1 MIASNEDLLQALVD
15 SAPDRG
21 VAEEQDPDLG
31 RLLRN
36 FLVTAPFRNA
46 LQPDVYLAIGDRGA
60 GKTELFR
67 VLAQG
72 GVETLGVPASEVVV
86 GFGRP
91 PGLRDQPAD
100 IELDDQLGRADEPTR
115 RVFWLGMLARH
126 LPEVRD
132 ALPGELGA
140 MLRSPD
146 ARIDRWLPVVRA
158 NLGAL
163 LAALDAHDDRL
174 SDENRR
180 CLVIYDELDRSSTT
194 YEGLFPPLRA
204 LLALWLDRCRQWRAI
219 RPKIF
224 LRQDLF
230 VSELLA
236 FPDGAKFFA
245 AHKVD
250 LAWSPAQPYD
260 LLLKRLLNL
269 DRPGVSAWLEAR
281 LGATLRVVQDPRLGA
296 VPRTEAGAHEAL
308 MGALVGRYMGANPRK
323 GASVTW
329 VPNHLQD
336 ANGRLAPR
344 SFLRL
349 FRYAA
354 EEARKHPGVRDLPLA
369 PADFAAAE
377 VRVSADRIQ
386 ELADED
392 PWIWDL
398 KRLLQG
404 QALPMEFR
412 MLAEQLSELVQARG
426 SRRLP
431 SGDLSGLVRYLFRRG
446 ILEERPDGRV
456 NMPDI
461 YRHGLGLTRKG
472 GVRRHRDGAG

>member
-1 MIASNEDLLQALVD
+1 MIATRDELLRALVD
-15 SAPDRG
+15 CAPDRG

-36 FLVTAPFRNA
+36 FLVTPPFRNA
-46 LQPDVYLAIGDRGA
+46 LQPDVYMAIGDRGA

-72 GVETLGVPASEVVV
+72 GVETLGVPPSEVVV

-91 PGLRDQPAD
+91 PGVRDQPPD
-100 IELDDQLGRADEPTR
+100 IEIDDVLGRADEQAR

-132 ALPGELGA
+132 GLTGRLGEV
-140 MLRSPD
+140 LRTPD
-146 ARIDRWLPVVRA
+146 ARIGDWLPVVLS

-163 LAALDAHDDRL
+163 LGALDAYDDRM
-174 SDENRR
+174 SAGNRR
-180 CLVIYDELDRSSTT
+180 CLVIYDELDRSSST

-250 LAWSPAQPYD
+250 LAWSPGQLYD

-269 DRPGVSAWLEAR
+269 ERQGVTDWLRAH
-281 LGATLRVVQDPRLGA
+281 LGASLVVVEDSRLGA
-296 VPRTEAGAHEAL
+296 VPRTVPSAHEAL
-308 MGALVGRYMGANPRK
+308 MVALVGRYMGANPRK

-344 SFLRL
+344 SFLKL

-354 EEARKHPGVRDLPLA
+354 EEAEKHPGPRDLPLA

-377 VRVSADRIQ
+377 VRVSEDRIQ
-386 ELADED
+386 EVADED
-392 PWIWDL
+392 PWIRQL
-398 KRLLQG
+398 KGLLQG
-404 QALPMEFR
+404 QALPMDFESLFR
-412 MLAEQLSELVQARG
+412 RLDSFVQAG
-426 SRRLP
+426 HERLP
-431 SGDLSGLVRYLFRRG
+431 FGDAAGLGEYLVRRG
-446 ILEERPDGRV
+446 ILEGRPDGRV

-472 GVRRHRDGAG
+472 GVRRHRDGDG